1 MLPSSPSF
9 ANTPLIFRAVGTH
22 VSVVHCLWDL
32 VTSSGEVAVVVV
44 SVLCALTATA
54 YSFFPPAYTCFS
66 YFVIRSA
73 ILEVF

>member
-1 MLPSSPSF
+1 M
-9 ANTPLIFRAVGTH
+9 
-22 VSVVHCLWDL
+22 SVVHCLWDL